1 MENHLLA
8 TLSQQQVLSQEQ
20 QQSLRILQMPT
31 QELLG
36 EIELML
42 ESNPLLEV
50 EEPAQASDDPQ
61 ARAQEHDDDRRDD
74 RGEDDSEFDAAQ
86 AETPVDQP
94 YEAWQGPP
102 ATKRPS
108 SAFPPP
114 NPSGT
119 SCSPISAACRSRHAS
134 ICSSPALSRSST
146 TGASSRPRSRRSCAT
161 TRASSRR
168 KASRT

>member
-61 ARAQEHDDDRRDD
+61 TRAQEHDDDRRDD

-94 YEAWQGPP
+94 Y
-102 ATKRPS
+102 
-108 SAFPPP
+108 
-114 NPSGT
+114 
-119 SCSPISAACRSRHAS
+119 
-134 ICSSPALSRSST
+134 
-146 TGASSRPRSRRSCAT
+146 
-161 TRASSRR
+161 
-168 KASRT
+168 

>member
-94 YEAWQGPP
+94 YEAWQGASSDEAPFERIP
-102 ATKRPS
+102 APESFRDELL
-108 SAFPPP
+108 ADL
-114 NPSGT
+114 G
-119 SCSPISAACRSRHAS
+119 CRAS

>member
-94 YEAWQGPP
+94 YEAWQGASSDEAPFERIP
-102 ATKRPS
+102 APESFRDELL
-108 SAFPPP
+108 
-114 NPSGT
+114 
-119 SCSPISAACRSRHAS
+119 ACRSRRAS

>member
-94 YEAWQGPP
+94 YEAWQGASSDEAPFERIP
-102 ATKRPS
+102 APESPNRFAPASRP
-108 SAFPPP
+108 FPPVFP
-114 NPSGT
+114 TP
-119 SCSPISAACRSRHAS
+119 PRPWA
-134 ICSSPALSRSST
+134 SRSFSAT
-146 TGASSRPRSRRSCAT
+146 ASSSFRWPSASCCRRSQAK
-161 TRASSRR
+161 R
-168 KASRT
+168 

>member
-94 YEAWQGPP
+94 YEAWQGASSDEAPFERIP
-102 ATKRPS
+102 APESFRDELLADLP
-108 SAFPPP
+108 
-114 NPSGT
+114 
-119 SCSPISAACRSRHAS
+119 CRSCRAS

>member
-61 ARAQEHDDDRRDD
+61 RALRSMTTTGGTTAARMIPNSTQPRR
-74 RGEDDSEFDAAQ
+74 RRPSTSPTRPGRA
-86 AETPVDQP
+86 
-94 YEAWQGPP
+94 PP

-119 SCSPISAACRSRHAS
+119 SCSPISAACRSRRAS

>member
-94 YEAWQGPP
+94 YEAWQGASSDEAPFERIP
-102 ATKRPS
+102 APESFRDELL
-108 SAFPPP
+108 ADL
-114 NPSGT
+114 G
-119 SCSPISAACRSRHAS
+119 SRRAS